1 MLDII
6 HAELADAEKIIQLQ
20 RLAYQ
25 SEGERYNDWSLPA
38 LTQTVESLQT
48 EFEQQ
53 IILKA
58 VKGDEIV
65 GSVRAFMQ
73 QDICNIGRL
82 IVHPHHQRQGIGS
95 KLLRNIETLNRHA
108 RLFKLFTGSKSLDN
122 IRLYQQHGY
131 TISHCQQLSPDVE
144 LVFLQKTVQEP
155 L

>member
-6 HAELADAEKIIQLQ
+6 HAEVADAEAIIRLQ

-25 SEGERYNDWSLPA
+25 SEAERYNDWSLPA

-48 EFEQQ
+48 EFAQH

-73 QDICNIGRL
+73 QDVCKIGRL

-95 KLLRNIETLNRHA
+95 HLLRSVETLHRHA
-108 RLFKLFTGSKSLDN
+108 RLFELFTGSKSLDN
-122 IRLYQQHGY
+122 IRLYQKHGY
-131 TISHCQQLSPDVE
+131 TISHSQQLSPGVE
-144 LVFLQKTVQEP
+144 LVFLQKTAQEP